1 MKTLRRL
8 FVGLLVLVVLLAAAG
23 VAAWFW
29 AKGELE
35 RPRAFAAPVEIE
47 VTPGASARTVLE
59 RLEREGAIG
68 SALMARLYLGRILG
82 DPPIHAG
89 EYRFVPPMSTLEV
102 LDRLVRGEVVTHPV
116 TLVEGLTLAETAAA
130 LAGAGFG
137 DVQRFLAEFADP
149 RRIADFDSAA
159 TDLEG
164 YLFPDTYRFPRGT
177 GEAAIADAMVA
188 NFRSRWR
195 DEVAP
200 LLATARA
207 SRPPRDLVIL
217 ASLVEKEA
225 RLDAERPLIAAVYA
239 NRLARGIGLYA
250 DPTVIHGLKLEGRW
264 DGNLRR
270 RHLEEDS
277 PWNTYRRAGLPPGPI
292 CSPGAASLAAAAAP
306 ADAPFLYFV
315 SRNDGSHVFS
325 ETLAEHNR
333 NVEVW
338 QRRFFRERRPR

>member
-1 MKTLRRL
+1 VKALRRL
-8 FVGLLVLVVLLAAAG
+8 FVAFAVLAVVIAAAG
-23 VAAWFW
+23 AGAWLW
-29 AKGELE
+29 AKREVE
-35 RPRAFAAPVEIE
+35 RPRAFAAPVELE
-47 VTPGASARTVLE
+47 VAPGSSARAVLE

-68 SALMARLYLGRILG
+68 SALVARLYLGRVLG

-89 EYRFVPPMSTLEV
+89 EYRFEAPISTREV
-102 LDRLVRGEVVTHPV
+102 LDRLVRGVVVTHPV
-116 TLVEGLTLAETAAA
+116 TVVEGLTLAETAVA

-149 RRIADFDSAA
+149 RRIADFDPAA

-188 NFRSRWR
+188 NFRTRWR

-333 NVEVW
+333 NVEIW
-338 QRRFFRERRPR
+338 QRRFFRERRSR